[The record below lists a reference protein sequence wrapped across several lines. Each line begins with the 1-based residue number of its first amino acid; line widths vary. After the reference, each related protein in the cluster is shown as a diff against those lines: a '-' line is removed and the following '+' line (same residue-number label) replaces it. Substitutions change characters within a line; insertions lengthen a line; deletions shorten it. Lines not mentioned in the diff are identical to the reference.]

1 MVYIYFHQASFHDF
15 CEMSQS
21 KQKKDMIWGL
31 GLCFLHWHI
40 FYLRHVYLWIVS
52 PHEFLDI
59 WKIWDMF
66 TWDMF
71 VWDMFISDMFAWGRF
86 IYKIC
91 LLEISLLEIGLLEK
105 CLFEICLHEI
115 CLLDISQ
122 VILWKVII
130 IFPYV

>member
-1 MVYIYFHQASFHDF
+1 MVYIYFHQASFHNF

-71 VWDMFISDMFAWGRF
+71 ISDMFAWGRF

-105 CLFEICLHEI
+105 CLFEICLLEI